1 MPKKKITGV
10 GVGTPLVSGSISWE
24 YVASNQDLARRVIVF
39 LEPRRVL
46 TESPQRTDYE
56 QCRLSAQDI
65 KNFLTLEIMN
75 VKAGGP
81 LEAWFKSMR
90 SACLAFDNAAGI
102 NSANF
107 IRDPDLFQACLRAF
121 RDVMGKQIGSLAA
134 TFNIPLEPELQ
145 AIVPPPGLLEPP
157 PEGNR

>member
-1 MPKKKITGV
+1 MPKKKMTGV

-46 TESPQRTDYE
+46 SESPQREDYE
-56 QCRLSAQDI
+56 HCRLSAYDI

-81 LEAWFKSMR
+81 LEVSFKRMR
-90 SACLAFDNAAGI
+90 SACLAFDSAAGT

-107 IRDPDLFQACLRAF
+107 SRDPDLFQACLTAF
-121 RDVMGKQIGSLAA
+121 RDAMGTQIGWLAA
-134 TFNIPLEPELQ
+134 TFNIQLEPELQ

-157 PEGNR
+157 EESDR